1 MTGETQL
8 ATLLRSLDPELAAPE
23 VVFVSF
29 ADAQYGDYA
38 DLQPLA
44 MVQEADGMT
53 LVVQKTLADQ
63 FQLAYDG
70 VFRCITLKVHSSLQA
85 VGLTAAV
92 SRQLAQRGISANVLA
107 GYYHDHIFVP
117 TQQADT
123 ALSAL
128 KAIESL

>member
-8 ATLLRSLDPELAAPE
+8 ATLLRSLDPELAATE

-44 MVQEADGMT
+44 MVQEAEGMT
-53 LVVQKTLADQ
+53 LVVQKALADQ

-70 VFRCITLKVHSSLQA
+70 VFQCITLKVHSSLQA

-117 TQQADT
+117 AQQADT

>member
-44 MVQEADGMT
+44 MVQEAEGMT
-53 LVVQKTLADQ
+53 LVVQKALADQ

-70 VFRCITLKVHSSLQA
+70 VFQCITLNVHSSLQA

>member
-29 ADAQYGDYA
+29 TDAQYGDYA

-44 MVQEADGMT
+44 MVQEAEGTT
-53 LVVQKTLADQ
+53 LVVRKALADQ

-70 VFRCITLKVHSSLQA
+70 VFQCITLKVHSSLQA

>member
-29 ADAQYGDYA
+29 TDAQYGDYA

-44 MVQEADGMT
+44 MVQEAEGMT
-53 LVVQKTLADQ
+53 LVVQKALADQ

-70 VFRCITLKVHSSLQA
+70 VFQCITLKVHSSLQA

-117 TQQADT
+117 AHLADK
-123 ALSAL
+123 ALEAL
-128 KAIESL
+128 TELRSL

>member
-44 MVQEADGMT
+44 MVQEAEGMT
-53 LVVQKTLADQ
+53 LVVQKALADQ

-70 VFRCITLKVHSSLQA
+70 VFQCITLKVHSSLQA

-92 SRQLAQRGISANVLA
+92 SRQLAQRGISVNVLA

-117 TQQADT
+117 AQQADT

-128 KAIESL
+128 KAIESF

>member
-44 MVQEADGMT
+44 MVQEAEGMT
-53 LVVQKTLADQ
+53 LVVQKALADQ

-70 VFRCITLKVHSSLQA
+70 VFQCITLKVHSSLQA

-117 TQQADT
+117 AHLADK
-123 ALSAL
+123 ALEAL
-128 KAIESL
+128 TELRSL

>member
-44 MVQEADGMT
+44 MVQEAEGMT
-53 LVVQKTLADQ
+53 LVVQKALADQ

-70 VFRCITLKVHSSLQA
+70 VFQCITLKVHSSLQA

-92 SRQLAQRGISANVLA
+92 SRQLAQRGISVNVLA

-117 TQQADT
+117 AQQADT

>member
-44 MVQEADGMT
+44 MVQEAEGMT
-53 LVVQKTLADQ
+53 LVVQKALADQ

-70 VFRCITLKVHSSLQA
+70 VFQCITLQVHSSLQA

-92 SRQLAQRGISANVLA
+92 SRQLAQRGISVNVLA

-117 TQQADT
+117 AQQADT

>member
-1 MTGETQL
+1 M
-8 ATLLRSLDPELAAPE
+8 
-23 VVFVSF
+23 FVSF

-44 MVQEADGMT
+44 MVQEAEGMT
-53 LVVQKTLADQ
+53 LVVQKALADQ

-70 VFRCITLKVHSSLQA
+70 VFQCITLKAHSSLQA

-117 TQQADT
+117 TQQANK
-123 ALSAL
+123 ALEAL
-128 KAIESL
+128 TELRSL

>member
-8 ATLLRSLDPELAAPE
+8 ATLLTSLSPELAAPE

-29 ADAQYGDYA
+29 AGAQYGDYA

-44 MVQEADGMT
+44 MVQEAEGMT
-53 LVVQKTLADQ
+53 LVVRKALADQ

-107 GYYHDHIFVP
+107 GCYHDHIFVP

-123 ALSAL
+123 ALRAL
-128 KAIESL
+128 KAIESF

>member
-29 ADAQYGDYA
+29 TDAQYGDYA

-44 MVQEADGMT
+44 MVQEAEGMT
-53 LVVQKTLADQ
+53 LVVQKALADQ

-70 VFRCITLKVHSSLQA
+70 VFQCITLKVHSSLQA

-92 SRQLAQRGISANVLA
+92 SRQLAQRGISVNVLA

-117 TQQADT
+117 AQQADT

>member
-29 ADAQYGDYA
+29 TDAQYGDYA

-44 MVQEADGMT
+44 MVQEAEGMT
-53 LVVQKTLADQ
+53 LVVQKALADQ

-70 VFRCITLKVHSSLQA
+70 VFRCITLKAHSSLQA

-117 TQQADT
+117 AHLADK
-123 ALSAL
+123 ALEAL
-128 KAIESL
+128 TELRSL

>member
-44 MVQEADGMT
+44 MVQEAEGMT
-53 LVVQKTLADQ
+53 LVVQKALADQ

-70 VFRCITLKVHSSLQA
+70 VFQCITLKVHSSLQA

-117 TQQADT
+117 AQQADT

>member
-1 MTGETQL
+1 MTGETKL

-44 MVQEADGMT
+44 MVQEAEGMT
-53 LVVQKTLADQ
+53 LVVQKALADQ

-70 VFRCITLKVHSSLQA
+70 VFRCLTLKVHSSLQA

-117 TQQADT
+117 AQQADT

>member
-44 MVQEADGMT
+44 MVQEAEGMT
-53 LVVQKTLADQ
+53 LVVQKALADQ

-70 VFRCITLKVHSSLQA
+70 VFQCITLNVHSSLQA

-117 TQQADT
+117 AQQADT